1 MFYFRQMW
9 AYGGSPNIGGSAMR
23 FFMKVSVYHTGV
35 AMVLGGIIALS
46 GYSLGPTIA
55 SAMGVYPVLAK
66 NQERLAHEPMA
77 VPVKKLIECEVNG
90 IGCEDMD
97 ADYQDPP
104 GASASNRV
112 PSASYGTL
120 QMLGYPVAVG

>member
-1 MFYFRQMW
+1 
-9 AYGGSPNIGGSAMR
+9 
-23 FFMKVSVYHTGV
+23 MKVSVYHTGV
-35 AMVLGGIIALS
+35 AMVLGGIMALT

-55 SAMGVYPVLAK
+55 SAIGVHPVLAK
-66 NQERLAHEPMA
+66 NQDRLPNERMV

-90 IGCEDMD
+90 VGCEDMD
-97 ADYQDPP
+97 ADHQDLPD
-104 GASASNRV
+104 ASATNRV